1 MLNLHRN
8 NNDKNIMRLPRF
20 EPRIYGFKVH
30 RGILYAVEANGIN
43 R

>member
-1 MLNLHRN
+1 MN
-8 NNDKNIMRLPRF
+8 KKIMQLPRF

-30 RGILYAVEANGIN
+30 QGIHYAMEVNEYN